1 MKAGSGAHRT
11 RCEYWH
17 FYCYFI
23 TDQFN
28 NLIME
33 EGGFA
38 GETRGE
44 CQLNWEIVFMDRLEY
59 EISCSKEENAFLNQV
74 GKRVGNIG

>member
-1 MKAGSGAHRT
+1 
-11 RCEYWH
+11 
-17 FYCYFI
+17 
-23 TDQFN
+23 
-28 NLIME
+28 ME

-59 EISCSKEENAFLNQV
+59 EISCSEEENAFLNQV
-74 GKRVGNIG
+74 GKRVGIIGWEIVGVRNVLRNIR

>member
-1 MKAGSGAHRT
+1 
-11 RCEYWH
+11 
-17 FYCYFI
+17 
-23 TDQFN
+23 
-28 NLIME
+28 ME

-59 EISCSKEENAFLNQV
+59 EISCSEEENVFLNQV
-74 GKRVGNIG
+74 GKRVGIIG